1 MSPKE
6 NLKILS
12 QEHGEKMKNKT
23 DYKLANIQKKEIK
36 LRQQRHEII
45 VSDSEKALNM
55 ILDAPS
61 PATLTQSFPDQDLY
75 YLMHK
80 IGPDDFIPVLAMATS
95 AQWEYILDVEVWDN
109 DRIDIDNM
117 TKVFDVLYKADPQ
130 RLLRWAIKEKPDF
143 FEFYLFKNMTVKV
156 REHDDLPPEDFDDY
170 ITIDDKFYFRFP
182 GKSTNPEQLKSSDD
196 EPSQPDNNQE
206 ASELIEKMLK
216 AVAQMDLSVFHGLL
230 LETESVLPSE
240 VEEEQF
246 RLKNLRL
253 AEKGFLPSHE
263 AIGIYQPTKLDSL
276 RERPDN
282 LSLKQEAYDPDIP
295 LPPQFFFQFFTGDN
309 LFVQTLKLFDQQTS
323 IILESEIAAL
333 INKVISADKIKLRTK
348 DDLEKAIFK
357 TCDYLNLGLEI
368 ILKPEL
374 KSVLKPEL
382 ARDAIQK
389 YFLEDI
395 FRTGSRAGIKLKTKA
410 VNWFKQSFANT
421 NNLPLSFLGENFL
434 GVIGGLFLDR
444 PLYFDNYT
452 SGVLY
457 KNFNSLAQ
465 ITQTDKIL
473 NKIVA
478 IDKMLMA
485 MDIDIKSF
493 THGVLTWKSLIL
505 TLWAKE
511 RLNLP
516 SNLEP
521 IDLQTFKEFFKAL
534 FTKTD
539 INQKNLT
546 QANQIPGDDLILWAS
561 EASSISQDSLSE
573 KLIEAL
579 TDLINEVE
587 KEYSLIKPENL
598 DPRFIPHFLLKKE
611 K

>member
-1 MSPKE
+1 MVK
-6 NLKILS
+6 
-12 QEHGEKMKNKT
+12 KMKDKT
-23 DYKLANIQKKEIK
+23 DYRLANIQNKDIK

-45 VSDSEKALNM
+45 VSDSEKALDM

-80 IGPDDFIPVLAMATS
+80 IGPHDFIPVLAMATS
-95 AQWEYILDVEVWDN
+95 EQWEYILDVEVWDN
-109 DRIDIDNM
+109 DRIDIDYM

-130 RLLRWAIKEKPDF
+130 RLLRWAIKEKPDY
-143 FEFYLFKNMTVKV
+143 FEFYLFKNMVVKV
-156 REHDDLPPEDFDDY
+156 REHDDIPPEDFNDY

-182 GKSTNPEQLKSSDD
+182 AKSKNPEQLNNIDD
-196 EPSQPDNNQE
+196 EPLKPENNQE
-206 ASELIEKMLK
+206 APELIENMLK

-282 LSLKQEAYDPDIP
+282 LSLKQEEYDPDIP
-295 LPPQFFFQFFTGDN
+295 LPPQFFTQFFQGDN
-309 LFVQTLKLFDQQTS
+309 LFVQTLKLFDPQTALL
-323 IILESEIAAL
+323 LESEIAAL
-333 INKVISADKIKLRTK
+333 INKIISADRIKLKTK
-348 DDLEKAIFK
+348 EDLEKAICK

-368 ILKPEL
+368 ILKPKL
-374 KSVLKPEL
+374 KSELKPEL

-410 VNWFKQSFANT
+410 VNWFKQSFTNT
-421 NNLPLSFLGENFL
+421 SNLPLSFLGENFL

-457 KNFNSLAQ
+457 KNFTSLAQ
-465 ITQTDKIL
+465 VTQTDKIL
-473 NKIVA
+473 NKIIAV
-478 IDKMLMA
+478 DKILMA
-485 MDIDIKSF
+485 MDIDTKSF

-539 INQKNLT
+539 INHKNINRKNLNQKNLM
-546 QANQIPGDDLILWAS
+546 QANQIPRDDLIFWAS
-561 EASSISQDSLSE
+561 EASSISQDSMSE
-573 KLIEAL
+573 ELIEVLAN
-579 TDLINEVE
+579 LIDEIE
-587 KEYSLIKPENL
+587 KEYSRVEPDNI
-598 DPRFIPHFLLKKE
+598 DPRFIPHFLLK
-611 K
+611 